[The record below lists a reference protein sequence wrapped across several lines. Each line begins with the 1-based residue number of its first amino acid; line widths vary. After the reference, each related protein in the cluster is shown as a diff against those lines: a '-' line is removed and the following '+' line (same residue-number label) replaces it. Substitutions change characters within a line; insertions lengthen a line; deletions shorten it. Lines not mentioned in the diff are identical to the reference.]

1 MIRFWLRFAGLCMAL
16 WFALRVALALSLP
29 DESVVG
35 RLLALGYGFGSDL
48 QALALLFGFLSAGF
62 LIGRRFAVFW
72 LGVTVIVVVLAFVGD
87 ALHWGEFQTR
97 VGRLAVH
104 YIVYVREVLSFIQEQ
119 VYLGYFL
126 LPLAA
131 LAWWA
136 ARWMRNWLPEAFA
149 GRHRLLFLGWM
160 ALGGLVLAFGQAAPT
175 GPHRHLNQLASN
187 DYLEIL
193 YAARLDLS
201 EWEGMYWTPPAS
213 LRVSGKP
220 NEWSELEGMYG
231 PPPAGR
237 KQPQAPPPRKRSAA
251 SAPEGTSVRRNAAR
265 ATAGGAASA
274 ANGSSPSVPTGFQ
287 HLLLVIEESF
297 GGDFWW
303 QAEQRRKYMPE
314 LAAIAQRGRYFS
326 HLYATGSR
334 TIRGLEAILNGY
346 PPLPGVALS
355 QRRGFERLPSLPR
368 ALGDAGFHT
377 VFVYGGWPNFTNFF
391 GYWRGIGFKEML
403 SRYDFAEA
411 DRWYETSWG
420 VADEIL
426 LERVLAEMDRL
437 TREHERVMLA
447 TLTVT
452 NHLPFDFPDG
462 RIPYPS
468 DERRPEY
475 AVAYADWALGRFME
489 QVDQRPWLADTLV
502 VVIADHGP
510 DQPGAALVPANNFRV
525 PMVLYNPERLAPERI
540 DHHGSTLSVPL
551 TLLEMLGVA
560 DSQGFYGASLTRTA
574 EGRVPVEE
582 DYHFGLLGRH
592 RLTVLARGGGLYG
605 WRYDGKDLWLDQ
617 PDLEQASQAA
627 ALFGEAHRRF
637 YGP

>member
-16 WFALRVALALSLP
+16 WFALRAALALTLP

-72 LGVTVIVVVLAFVGD
+72 LGVTVIVVVIAFVGD
-87 ALHWGEFQTR
+87 VLHWGEFQTR

-104 YIVYVREVLSFIQEQ
+104 YIIYVREVLSFIEEQ
-119 VYLGYFL
+119 VYLSYFL

-136 ARWMRNWLPEAFA
+136 ARWMRSWLPDAFTL
-149 GRHRLLFLGWM
+149 RHRLLFLAWM
-160 ALGGLVLAFGQAAPT
+160 ALGCLVLAFGQAGPT
-175 GPHRHLNQLASN
+175 GPNRHLNQLASN

-201 EWEGMYWTPPAS
+201 EWEGIYWTPPD
-213 LRVSGKP
+213 G
-220 NEWSELEGMYG
+220 WTG
-231 PPPAGR
+231 PLPPAQTGH
-237 KQPQAPPPRKRSAA
+237 PAA
-251 SAPEGTSVRRNAAR
+251 GAPEGKPARGDRANAPR
-265 ATAGGAASA
+265 GGAASA
-274 ANGSSPSVPTGFQ
+274 ADRSLPSVPTGFN

-303 QAEQRRKYMPE
+303 RAEQRRKYMPE
-314 LAAIAQRGRYFS
+314 LAAIAQRGRYFN

-355 QRRGFERLPSLPR
+355 QRGGFERLPSLPR
-368 ALGDAGFHT
+368 ALGEAGFHT

-403 SRYDFAEA
+403 SRYDFAEVE
-411 DRWYETSWG
+411 RWYETSWG

-426 LERVLAEMDRL
+426 LERVLTEMDRL
-437 TREHERVMLA
+437 TKEHERVMLA

-468 DERRPEY
+468 DQRRPEY

-502 VVIADHGP
+502 VVISDHGP
-510 DQPGAALVPANNFRV
+510 DRPGAALVPANNFRV
-525 PMVLYNPERLAPERI
+525 PMVLYNPQRIAPEVI
-540 DHHGSTLSVPL
+540 EHHGSTLSVPL

-574 EGRVPVEE
+574 AAKAPVEE
-582 DYHFGLLGRH
+582 DYHFGLLGRDH
-592 RLTVLARGGGLYG
+592 LTVLARGGGLHG
-605 WRYDGKDLWLDQ
+605 WRYDGTDLWLDQ
-617 PDLEQASQAA
+617 PDLEQAGQAA
-627 ALFGEAHRRF
+627 TLFGEAHRRF